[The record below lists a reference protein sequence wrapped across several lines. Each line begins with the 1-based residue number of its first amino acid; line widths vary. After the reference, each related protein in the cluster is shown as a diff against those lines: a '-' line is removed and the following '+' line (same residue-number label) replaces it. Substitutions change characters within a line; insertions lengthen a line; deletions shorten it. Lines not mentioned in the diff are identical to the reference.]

1 LTGEVFAPWT
11 STLRSKVRLPRI
23 VVGTLGRSALRLAAK
38 GARVAAGRTVHPL
51 ARAVLSRIAER
62 TAK

>member
-1 LTGEVFAPWT
+1 VIEETAN
-11 STLRSKVRLPRI
+11 
-23 VVGTLGRSALRLAAK
+23 TLGRSAFRLAAK
-38 GARVAAGRTVHPL
+38 GARIAAGRTVYPL